1 MGVIMTLKQ
10 AVIYHLQVE
19 MVKLRAYYVDLKH
32 PKGIGEYE
40 LVDYEA
46 YDYAISLIDQM
57 LNILKKEEANEKE
70 QYS

>member
-1 MGVIMTLKQ
+1 MNSKQ
-10 AVIYHLQVE
+10 SIIIQLQLE
-19 MVKLRAYYVDLKH
+19 LIKLRAYYEELKH

-57 LNILKKEEANEKE
+57 LNILKKEEANEEE
-70 QYS
+70 QHS